1 MKIGR
6 LCAGAFSLVLSGLA
20 VVAAAQQTDGVPVI
34 GVLRASSPTKHDPGM
49 EAVRAKLQ
57 ELGYAEG
64 RNIRFEQRFA
74 NNHPERL
81 PQLAGELAAMN
92 VKILV
97 AVNEASLRAAK
108 QATSTIPIIVIAHD
122 HDPVA
127 SGLIDSMNRP
137 GGNVTG
143 IISRQLELVGKRLEL
158 LKETIPGLSRVAVL
172 YDPARDAVEEDIE
185 AAAKQLG
192 LQLRL
197 VELKSPPQFEG
208 AMKLAAKNAQA
219 AVLLF
224 SPMLFD
230 ARARL
235 AKLAADAGLPT
246 MTQTREFVVAG
257 ALMSYAPDRTEISTR
272 MVYFIDRLLRGATPR
287 DLPVEEATRFKLSLN
302 LRTAKTL
309 GLTIPQSIL
318 LRADEV
324 IR

>member
-1 MKIGR
+1 MRIAR

-20 VVAAAQQTDGVPVI
+20 IIAAAQEIDGVPVI
-34 GVLRASSPTKHDPGM
+34 GVLRASSPTRHDPGM

-57 ELGYAEG
+57 ELGYVEG

-81 PQLAGELAAMN
+81 PQLANELAGMN
-92 VKILV
+92 VKILI

-108 QATSTIPIIVIAHD
+108 QATNTIPIVVIAHD

-127 SGLIDSMNRP
+127 AGLIDSMNRP

-172 YDPARDAVEEDIE
+172 YDPARDTDEDIE

-192 LQLRL
+192 LQLRM
-197 VELKSPPQFEG
+197 VELKSPPQFENS
-208 AMKLAAKNAQA
+208 MKLAAKHAQA

-230 ARARL
+230 ARTRL
-235 AKLAADAGLPT
+235 AKLAADARLPT

-309 GLTIPQSIL
+309 GLTIPKSIL